1 MREKDELLSQL
12 TSKLQASVQFINKLS
27 RQCEALQI
35 KSNEEVGQPLPTFQ
49 SSAVTT
55 DSNLQMEVSLL
66 KKRLQAEQ
74 EKHTEEIQKRD
85 VQLVA
90 LTKDL
95 LKAKSVK
102 PNK

>member
-1 MREKDELLSQL
+1 M
-12 TSKLQASVQFINKLS
+12 
-27 RQCEALQI
+27 
-35 KSNEEVGQPLPTFQ
+35 
-49 SSAVTT
+49 
-55 DSNLQMEVSLL
+55 

-102 PNK
+102 PNKLGDNNVTINKDLQSTVGKLNLQIS